1 MPTTRDAFRTLVDGI
16 EVTSEATYNQ
26 LQALIRLAPASD
38 AYYKALEEQGG
49 LLGQISRLD
58 MSRFRTFTD
67 FAIAS
72 SYTRQG
78 LSIPAANMPSYAVGT
93 AYVPNDGV
101 AMLHQ
106 GEAVLNRSDNASLGE
121 NTGKMVSILSEMR
134 SEIAQLKYDIKRG
147 ADGSQRTA
155 RELEDISSGN
165 VVIMTEVAA

>member
-1 MPTTRDAFRTLVDGI
+1 
-16 EVTSEATYNQ
+16 
-26 LQALIRLAPASD
+26 
-38 AYYKALEEQGG
+38 
-49 LLGQISRLD
+49 
-58 MSRFRTFTD
+58 
-67 FAIAS
+67 
-72 SYTRQG
+72 
-78 LSIPAANMPSYAVGT
+78 
-93 AYVPNDGV
+93 VPNDGV

-106 GEAVLNRSDNASLGE
+106 GEAVLNRSDNASLAE